1 MSYEDQLRKL
11 GGEIDQRF
19 FILQQRHEQQLQDI
33 LRSSQRDVELYKQRL
48 EQEIQQRSV
57 DINKIGDLKKE
68 VDTINEQ
75 NKSLTKLN
83 NTLNT
88 TCEAQKNVI
97 IDLKT
102 TLNDTQK
109 KLSDKNTSVSTIEE
123 LNTLSMKTCT
133 AGDMTHDENN
143 KEIIK
148 TDEKKDENINE
159 RALEY
164 VLQQQSSLLF
174 YFLQENPSIS
184 TSTSI
189 LQAALQVDASV
200 ADGEDDDMSSLI
212 LSFASIEHLR
222 KVLLNACKAGDG
234 QLVDVCIRSVSRM
247 FVRDVYDNDGSSLLL
262 NSCIG
267 GCVRTCELLLKLT
280 TIPHTPNNQL
290 MTPLH
295 VACQRGDS
303 KVVETLLSAG
313 SDSKSVDAR
322 GRMARDIAIEYENNE
337 ILDQIDNQEVI
348 NVSSM
353 GNECYK
359 QGDYKSACV
368 RYGEAISICESLC
381 SRSGSDGHHEN
392 LTKLHYNKARAC
404 FRMGEWLDAI
414 SECDKCLKHDS
425 LYENAFSQ
433 RAQCHTSLLRW
444 EDAATDYARLMEFNP
459 SETEW
464 IARWHDC
471 HRQSSLDHYST
482 LQVQRCS
489 SVDEIKKAFRKLV
502 LKWHPDKNRNCSKDI
517 QMRTHTQFSRIQTA
531 YSCLVDEKS
540 KRQYDLQLSVMPN
553 THTHTHTH
561 THTQMRIQR
570 TYVHRLMFI

>member
-353 GNECYK
+353 VTTSQRVYVM
-359 QGDYKSACV
+359 V
-368 RYGEAISICESLC
+368 RLSQYVSLYAVAVVAMVTMRISPNYTI
-381 SRSGSDGHHEN
+381 
-392 LTKLHYNKARAC
+392 TKL
-404 FRMGEWLDAI
+404 E
-414 SECDKCLKHDS
+414 
-425 LYENAFSQ
+425 
-433 RAQCHTSLLRW
+433 
-444 EDAATDYARLMEFNP
+444 
-459 SETEW
+459 
-464 IARWHDC
+464 
-471 HRQSSLDHYST
+471 
-482 LQVQRCS
+482 
-489 SVDEIKKAFRKLV
+489 LV
-502 LKWHPDKNRNCSKDI
+502 LGWVSGWTPLVSVISASNTTLYMKMLLVKGHSVIRVYYDGRMQRQTMHVLWSLTPLKLSGLLGGMTVIVSLAWITTRLYKCRGVHLL
-517 QMRTHTQFSRIQTA
+517 MRLKKHFVNW
-531 YSCLVDEKS
+531 C
-540 KRQYDLQLSVMPN
+540 
-553 THTHTHTH
+553 
-561 THTQMRIQR
+561 
-570 TYVHRLMFI
+570 